1 MVDVSLVRHDVEKML
16 HRHLHLSEE
25 LGCVE
30 RFVGLLSLAM
40 KFGDL
45 SPPRLELVEAHSR
58 ETLDLV
64 WMHIVEAH
72 CQNLRRVSRDIL
84 GKLSIDHEASTRCRQ
99 IDDEPGRLG
108 VADDARTIAQHLRRS
123 PEAVAFDLHVRMSEL
138 ALDRRGPR
146 WRNLELLDVLV
157 VVVHEKHVARYILCR
172 RGVLR
177 PPNDSFPRSKPL
189 RAFSEDE

>member
-45 SPPRLELVEAHSR
+45 SPPRLEL
-58 ETLDLV
+58 
-64 WMHIVEAH
+64 
-72 CQNLRRVSRDIL
+72 
-84 GKLSIDHEASTRCRQ
+84 
-99 IDDEPGRLG
+99 GRLG